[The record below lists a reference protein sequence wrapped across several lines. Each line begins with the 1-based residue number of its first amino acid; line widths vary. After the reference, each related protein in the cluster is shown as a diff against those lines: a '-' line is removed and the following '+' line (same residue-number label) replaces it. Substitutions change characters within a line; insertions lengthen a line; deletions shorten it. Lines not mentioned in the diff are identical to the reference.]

1 MKLFSRQTP
10 AAASEVVMFNYRRPV
25 RTRQVALGG
34 GGRLWLVEA
43 LDPTHNVWV
52 WQEES
57 SQAEAAVDT
66 ARRLSLMLN

>member
-1 MKLFSRQTP
+1 MKLFSRNT
-10 AAASEVVMFNYRRPV
+10 AAATSEVVMFNYRRPV
-25 RTRQVALGG
+25 RARQVALGS
-34 GGRLWLVEA
+34 GGRLWLIEA

-52 WQEES
+52 WQDES